1 MEEIIPP
8 VDKELIKA
16 ELTPDKKLGD
26 TSRGGNQLYVV
37 TWHDSPNTVREIGR
51 IREVSYRDAGAS
63 SGKSVDLDVY
73 DMMENPYRQL
83 IVWDPESE
91 SILGGYRFILG
102 QDVRLKENGQPD
114 ITASHLFHFSE
125 EFISDYLPHTMELGR
140 SFVAPEYQSSKTG
153 SKSVFTLE
161 NLWEGIASVILH
173 HPNIIW
179 LFGKMTIYPSYNEAA
194 RTLDLYFLKKHFKDE
209 DRLVRPYKE
218 MELTDNPALLD
229 LILYEKDMM
238 KDYRLLKEA
247 VRKLGTSIPPLVN
260 SYIKTS
266 PTMKTF
272 GSCINDE
279 LGDAIETGIMICYDD
294 IYDDKKSRH
303 VESYIDNQI
312 KAMHQKHPDLSKNA
326 EKKLREHIEK
336 RRLKVMQRFQRK
348 MERRHP
354 KDGDDLTIIIS

>member
-173 HPNIIW
+173 HP
-179 LFGKMTIYPSYNEAA
+179 
-194 RTLDLYFLKKHFKDE
+194 KKHFKDE

>member
-63 SGKSVDLDVY
+63 SGKSVDLDNYEFKRLQALALAAV
-73 DMMENPYRQL
+73 MTAGV
-83 IVWDPESE
+83 IVCSGSTLAMAD
-91 SILGGYRFILG
+91 I
-102 QDVRLKENGQPD
+102 GQPD
-114 ITASHLFHFSE
+114 ITASNLFHFSE